1 MKTIIAGS
9 RGITCP
15 YVVGRAVEKSGFAV
29 TEVVCG
35 MARGVDT
42 LGRIWAQYYA
52 IPVSEFEPDWDYHG
66 KKAGFVRNQEMADYA
81 DALIAIWDGVSRGT
95 RDMIDRAQKKGIK
108 VYVYRTDY
116 AQGH

>member
-15 YVVGRAVEKSGFAV
+15 FVVDKAVKLSGFDV

-35 MARGVDT
+35 GARGVDR
-42 LGRIWAQYYA
+42 LGWQWAVFNYKL
-52 IPVSEFEPDWDYHG
+52 IKSFIPDWDG
-66 KKAGFVRNQEMADYA
+66 KGKGAGLARNQDMADYA
-81 DALIAIWDGVSRGT
+81 DALIAIWDGASRGT